1 MNGGVREGG
10 PNKTIRTMDLRAR
23 LVRLSEA
30 DSIWRIERL
39 ENQQEEVIVT
49 GLARQLPALSER
61 NGSRAA
67 YRIESRRIEGLHHA
81 QQ

>member
-1 MNGGVREGG
+1 MNGGVCEGG
-10 PNKTIRTMDLRAR
+10 PNKTVRTMDLRVR

-30 DSIWRIERL
+30 HFIWRIERL
-39 ENQQEEVIVT
+39 ETHEEEVIVT
-49 GLARQLPALSER
+49 GLVLQLPAFSER

-67 YRIESRRIEGLHHA
+67 YRIESERIEGLHHA